1 MSLMCVVFCVLGLL
15 AGKDRMQSY
24 MTSSVSSSET
34 IFECVEFWLCFPP
47 CESVGMAE
55 GRAVASLH

>member
-1 MSLMCVVFCVLGLL
+1 MCVVFCVLGLL

-34 IFECVEFWLCFPP
+34 SLAVLEFWLCFPP

-55 GRAVASLH
+55 GRAVSLH